1 MRSAGLLSAIALLL
15 ATAILGACG
24 DPLSLNPA
32 TVENRIDSVTVWA
45 VTGTSVSLPSA
56 YDITLRQRERLDQVT
71 TFDFLYDVTPAGKHV
86 FLPLAAVA
94 PNGRTTGNPGFQLTE
109 TPFDSITV
117 AQQLGYVTA
126 DTVPVTV
133 HQVYYARSVVNTSVC
148 TLGIP
153 FYAKL
158 EVLAVDDSARS
169 VTFRIL
175 TNVNCGYRGLEAGL
189 PKK

>member
-1 MRSAGLLSAIALLL
+1 MRPAGLLSVIVLPL
-15 ATAILGACG
+15 AAAVLGACG

-32 TVENRIDSVTVWA
+32 TVDNRVDTVTVWA
-45 VTGTSVSLPSA
+45 ANGTPVYLPSA
-56 YDITLRQRERLDQVT
+56 YDIALRTRERLDQISG
-71 TFDFLYDVTPAGKHV
+71 FDFIYAIRPAGKHV

-94 PNGRTTGNPGFQLTE
+94 PTGRTTGNPGFQVTE

-117 AQQLGYVTA
+117 AQQLGYVTV
-126 DTVPVTV
+126 DTVPATLG
-133 HQVYYARSVVNTSVC
+133 QVYYARSAVNTTLCV
-148 TLGIP
+148 LGIP

-158 EVLAVDDSARS
+158 EVLSFDDAQRS

-175 TNVNCGYRGLEAGL
+175 TNVNCGYRALQVGL